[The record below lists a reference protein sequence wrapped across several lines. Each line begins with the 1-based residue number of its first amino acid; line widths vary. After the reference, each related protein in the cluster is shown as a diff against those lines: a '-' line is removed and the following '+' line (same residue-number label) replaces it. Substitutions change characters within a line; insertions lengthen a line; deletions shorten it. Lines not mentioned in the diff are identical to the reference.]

1 MTNLIVTTPEELKQI
16 ISDCLADRNPI
27 ISLHS
32 EPESPEHLHSIHAL
46 ASFLGCS
53 DVTAFKLKKSG
64 KIRYRQFG
72 RKLVF
77 NTAEV
82 LEDLSKK
89 KKG

>member
-27 ISLHS
+27 ISLQS
-32 EPESPEHLHSIHAL
+32 EPEPSEHLHSIHAL

-77 NTAEV
+77 NTTEV
-82 LEDLSKK
+82 LEDLNKK
-89 KKG
+89 KR

>member
-1 MTNLIVTTPEELKQI
+1 MNEIILTTPEELREI
-16 ISDCLADRNPI
+16 LNECLVNRNPAPQ
-27 ISLHS
+27 LTT
-32 EPESPEHLHSIHAL
+32 EPEPHILLHSIHAL

-82 LEDLSKK
+82 LEDLNKK
-89 KKG
+89 RR